1 MATLTQRFL
10 DKTGALTFNSETK
23 KAYKRN
29 EEDGIHSTELT
40 SILRLIHC
48 DTRIF
53 IVIIKF
59 LQVQKFSGGC
69 SFVEKTFQGKGSL
82 QVGDYFFVCLTH
94 NYKG

>member
-10 DKTGALTFNSETK
+10 DKTGALTFNSERK

-29 EEDGIHSTELT
+29 EEDGIHNTDLT

-48 DTRIF
+48 DTSIF

-82 QVGDYFFVCLTH
+82 QVGDYFLYV
-94 NYKG
+94 